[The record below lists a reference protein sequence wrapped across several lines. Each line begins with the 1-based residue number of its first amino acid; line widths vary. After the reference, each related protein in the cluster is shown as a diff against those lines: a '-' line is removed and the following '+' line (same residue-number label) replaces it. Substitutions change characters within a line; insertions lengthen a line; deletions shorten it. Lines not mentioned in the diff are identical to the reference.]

1 MKRWKSSQDREGVEE
16 LFIVCITISVVVSVP
31 FSWHLMD
38 PPPPALPPLGT
49 LSLVASFAIS
59 SSSTIHSFNSTTTW
73 RVVLYWISRELSI
86 SSSFHARRILRHR
99 RLRRRMKIRVSTLL
113 FHFLLVE
120 AEPRPCR
127 IADGESIRDPLGN
140 YVRRLSGSLNN
151 AVLLCTSVRFTIP
164 PTPPTVSYSR
174 LTLESAPILV
184 LELKLKL

>member
-38 PPPPALPPLGT
+38 PPPPAPPPLGT

-86 SSSFHARRILRHR
+86 SSSFHARRILRR
-99 RLRRRMKIRVSTLL
+99 RRRRRMKIRVSTLL

-164 PTPPTVSYSR
+164 PTPSTVSYSW